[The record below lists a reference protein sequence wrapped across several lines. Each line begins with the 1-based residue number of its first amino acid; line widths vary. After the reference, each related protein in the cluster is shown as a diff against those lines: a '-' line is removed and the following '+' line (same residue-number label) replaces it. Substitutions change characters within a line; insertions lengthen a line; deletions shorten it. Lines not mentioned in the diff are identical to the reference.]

1 MTTLLIAD
9 GEATAHA
16 LTAALRLGGEVH
28 ILEVPANALA
38 EPLAQSIAGLGGYD
52 AIVAPATSTGKNL
65 LPRIAALL
73 DVMLI
78 SDILEVAAP
87 DTFRR
92 PTYAGNAIETVQ
104 SSDRIKVVTVRASA
118 FPPTATHGLKAVS
131 VAPADTTLSRIVSED
146 AQKAAGPEL
155 GSARIVVSGAAPS
168 AARTSLTRSSFPLR
182 KSSTPRSARAGRP
195 SIPATPPMTSRSAR
209 PARSSPPISTS
220 PSASRAP
227 SSISPE

>member
-38 EPLAQSIAGLGGYD
+38 EPLAQSIADLGGYD

-131 VAPADTTLSRIVSED
+131 VAPAGTTLSRIVSED

-155 GSARIVVSGAAPS
+155 GSARIGAETL
-168 AARTSLTRSSFPLR
+168 RQLTRRRRNAQAVLVAVRAEAIFEPARDFVEQRLRRVQRHGANFPPVVA
-182 KSSTPRSARAGRP
+182 SIVPRSPHRD
-195 SIPATPPMTSRSAR
+195 
-209 PARSSPPISTS
+209 
-220 PSASRAP
+220 
-227 SSISPE
+227 